1 MSTVNKISITF
12 AYSDANKRTYS
23 ITLPHQTL
31 DAAVGTYI
39 TEKVQALKTAAQT
52 ANSNVRKT
60 FVSEEGNPV
69 IDIATAS
76 IITTQEEVI
85 Y

>member
-1 MSTVNKISITF
+1 MSIVNKLSITF

-23 ITLPHQTL
+23 ITLPHKTL
-31 DAAVGTYI
+31 DATVGTYI

-52 ANSNVRKT
+52 ANSSVRKT